1 CPVDESLE
9 LAGLVEAADL
19 VGAAKAAA
27 SEEDLRE
34 GGPVAAK
41 GGLELGEGA
50 RIHGEVA
57 FVDDDAEAAKDG
69 ADGAAILEGAADDVE
84 GGEVEDDGAA
94 SVGIRGRGAEST
106 KGGGRGA
113 GSVDDAAEDVGGVFV
128 GVVMDDGLEVPEV
141 GGGGRAEGG
150 ASGGGVSTNLHPR
163 RRHKIEREREN

>member
-1 CPVDESLE
+1 MRRTRGGGRSRRRRQR
-9 LAGLVEAADL
+9 
-19 VGAAKAAA
+19 

-84 GGEVEDDGAA
+84 GGL
-94 SVGIRGRGAEST
+94 
-106 KGGGRGA
+106 GG
-113 GSVDDAAEDVGGVFV
+113 
-128 GVVMDDGLEVPEV
+128 
-141 GGGGRAEGG
+141 
-150 ASGGGVSTNLHPR
+150 
-163 RRHKIEREREN
+163 